1 MASEMSRT
9 GGSVSVEE
17 TIGDCPMVRCRKGS
31 SRRMNCSRRRS
42 KLLLWAASL
51 PVVFLLCIV
60 DGSSWTAAASIQ
72 LPRPKSGQL
81 RDAKV
86 TVGANSRLTAP
97 ATFLEHFAA
106 AIASFSGTLGGF
118 AALGDNLHTVVE
130 TFAEKNADDRHRKR
144 CRPCAIV
151 RDTRLISPVRAFV
164 YWRLTTLGP
173 SMGWP
178 HLKAS

>member
-1 MASEMSRT
+1 MASEMSQT
-9 GGSVSVEE
+9 GDSVSVEE

-118 AALGDNLHTVVE
+118 AALG
-130 TFAEKNADDRHRKR
+130 A
-144 CRPCAIV
+144 CP
-151 RDTRLISPVRAFV
+151 
-164 YWRLTTLGP
+164 
-173 SMGWP
+173 
-178 HLKAS
+178 